1 MKQKMLV
8 VGILFAIMSF
18 ILSACGET
26 SPVTPAATAIP
37 LPALTLKP
45 DPKLSDL
52 KVLVTIGGG
61 SELVPKFSPDVTE
74 YVLSIISDIT
84 SIGVVPSLPNQSTDK
99 ITIDGNAAETGATA
113 TVMPVVGIS
122 EVKIVV
128 SAEDGKSTTYTIAVR
143 REDIQPL
150 VNKFLKITF
159 TDPETGVNMGYR
171 LFVPENYDP
180 TRSYPLVMFL
190 HGAGQTGAD
199 NEIQIANYEAT
210 VWARPEEQFKHP
222 SFVLAPQSNMDPD
235 ADKTLNN
242 YGKIGWTSLML
253 YGLDKPFEPEDQL
266 VTAYDILQ
274 KVRDEY
280 NIDQKRIYVTGL
292 SMGGFGTFSL
302 AIAHPDEFAAL
313 VPISGGG
320 DPAKLAT
327 ISKIPIWI
335 FHAQEDPTI
344 PVQMSRDSVKA
355 LEDAGG
361 TPKYTEYPAGTYFFP
376 TAHYAWIPAYANTE
390 MRDWLF
396 QQSK

>member
-1 MKQKMLV
+1 MKQKVLV
-8 VGILFAIMSF
+8 VGILLAIMSF
-18 ILSACGET
+18 ILSACGVT
-26 SPVTPAATAIP
+26 TPVTSATTATP
-37 LPALTLKP
+37 LPAPTLKLA
-45 DPKLSDL
+45 PKLSDL

-74 YVLSIISDIT
+74 YALSIISDIT
-84 SIGVVPSLPNQSTDK
+84 SIGIVPSLPNQSTDK
-99 ITIDGNAAETGATA
+99 ITVDGDAAETGDTA
-113 TVMPVVGIS
+113 MIMTAVGTS

-128 SAEDGKSTTYTIAVR
+128 GAEGGKSTTYTIAVS

-159 TDPETGVNMGYR
+159 TDPATGVNMGYR

-190 HGAGQTGAD
+190 HGAGQVGND
-199 NEIQIANYEAT
+199 NEIQIANDEAT
-210 VWARPEEQFKHP
+210 VWARPEEQSKHP
-222 SFVLAPQSNMDPD
+222 SFVLAPQSNMDSS
-235 ADKTLNN
+235 ADKALNR
-242 YGKIGWTSLML
+242 YGNIGWTSLMF
-253 YGLDKPFEPEDQL
+253 YGLDKPFEPQDQL

-274 KVRDEY
+274 KVKGEY
-280 NIDQKRIYVTGL
+280 NIDRKRIYVTGL

-313 VPISGGG
+313 VPICGGG
-320 DPAKLAT
+320 DPIKLAS

-344 PVQMSRDSVKA
+344 PVHMSRDSVKA

-361 TPKYTEYPAGTYFFP
+361 TPKYTEYPASTYFFP
-376 TAHYAWIPAYANTE
+376 TAHFSWVPAYANTE

-396 QQSK
+396 QQSR

>member
-1 MKQKMLV
+1 MKQKVLV
-8 VGILFAIMSF
+8 VGILFAIISF
-18 ILSACGET
+18 ILCGCGAT
-26 SPVTPAATAIP
+26 TPGTPAAAP
-37 LPALTLKP
+37 PSAPTLKP

-61 SELVPKFSPDVTE
+61 SELAPKFSPDVTE
-74 YVLSIISDIT
+74 YALSIISDIT
-84 SIGVVPSLPNQSTDK
+84 SIDVVPSLPNQSTDK
-99 ITIDGNAAETGATA
+99 ITVDGNAAETDATA

-128 SAEDGKSTTYTIAVR
+128 SAEDGKSTTYIIAVS

-159 TDPETGVNMGYR
+159 TDPATGVNMGYR
-171 LFVPENYDP
+171 LFVPDNYDP

-190 HGAGQTGAD
+190 HGAGQVGND
-199 NEIQIANYEAT
+199 NEIQIANDEAT
-210 VWARPEEQFKHP
+210 VWARPEEQSQHP

-280 NIDQKRIYVTGL
+280 NIDRKRIYVTGL

-313 VPISGGG
+313 VPIAGGG

-355 LEDAGG
+355 LKDAGS

-376 TAHYAWIPAYANTE
+376 TAHYSWVPAYTNTE